1 MRLSLRF
8 LLPLVLVLAALAY
21 AVIPLVDTLTL
32 KWFVR
37 DIEIRVQ
44 LIAGTMEGPLAELI
58 ASESKAESKAKLMAY
73 FQRIIQDERLFAIG
87 FCDRNNRLTYKTL
100 IYPDSVP
107 CEGPAAITT
116 GQTALLRLEQGAVHV
131 AAVGLEA
138 GGRSLGRLMLIH
150 DMSWVERRSTATK
163 WYLFYLFVTIG
174 AVSSLVT
181 VLVAHLSWRGW
192 VAGVRGM
199 LRGEGLIG
207 LIRDQQQKPELQPVA
222 RDLRA
227 MIHELQ
233 SDKRMRDES
242 QMSWKP
248 ATLKTILRDH
258 LAGDEVLIVSNRE
271 PYVHIRV
278 EQKIEVQVPASGVVT
293 ALEPIMRACSGV
305 WIAHGSG
312 SADREVVDTRA
323 HVRVPPD
330 DPAYEIRRIWMSPE
344 EEDGY
349 YYGFSNEGLWPLCHL
364 AHVRPIFRSSDWQLY
379 KDINERF
386 AMAIVEEAKT
396 DNPVVL
402 VQDYHLALVPKMVRD
417 HLPHATIITFWH
429 IPWPNPERYA
439 ICPWYR
445 EILEGLLGSS
455 ILGFHTRFH
464 CNNFIDTVDRS
475 LETRIDRDGSTI
487 SYGGKLTAVNHYPIS
502 IEWPSRVLSHAAPVP
517 ACRTHVRAI
526 HGLPHA
532 HHVGVGVERLDY
544 TKGILERFL
553 AVERLLE
560 LQSEWIGR
568 FSFLQLAAPSRS
580 KIDEYQHLAQQVQ
593 ASADRINRRFGG
605 DSYKP
610 IHLKIEHHDP
620 QEIAA
625 YYRAADFC
633 VVSSLHDGM
642 NLVAKEFVAA
652 RDDEQ
657 GVLILSQF
665 TGAAT
670 ELVEALVVNPY
681 NIDQCAAAM
690 HLALTMPGTEQ
701 RARMRSLRGI
711 VQEFNVYRW
720 AGRMLMDAA
729 RMRQRARLVRQM
741 GGRDPQAI
749 TGRQA

>member
-8 LLPLVLVLAALAY
+8 LLPLALVLAGLAY

-37 DIEIRVQ
+37 DLEIRSE
-44 LIAGTMEGPLAELI
+44 LIGRMVEGPLVELL
-58 ASESKAESKAKLMAY
+58 SAESKNKLLAY
-73 FQRIIQDERLFAIG
+73 FHRLIQDERLFAIG
-87 FCDRNNRLTYKTL
+87 FCDRDGRLAYKTL
-100 IYPDSVP
+100 TYPDSIP
-107 CEGPAAITT
+107 CDGSDTIKAE
-116 GQTALLRLEQGAVHV
+116 QTALLQLARGAVHV
-131 AAVGLEA
+131 SAVGIE
-138 GGRSLGRLMLIH
+138 GNGRVWGRLMLVH
-150 DMSWVERRSTATK
+150 DMSWIERRSSDTK
-163 WYLFYLFVTIG
+163 WYLFYLFGVIG
-174 AVSSLVT
+174 AVISLVT

-192 VAGVRGM
+192 VAGVQAM
-199 LRGEGLIG
+199 LRGEGLVG
-207 LIRDQQQKPELQPVA
+207 LIGDQRHGPELQPVA
-222 RDLRA
+222 QDLRTL
-227 MIHELQ
+227 IHDLEA
-233 SDKRMRDES
+233 DKRMRDES
-242 QMSWKP
+242 QMSWTP
-248 ATLKTILRDH
+248 ATLKKILHDH

-271 PYVHIRV
+271 PYIHNWN
-278 EQKIEVQVPASGVVT
+278 EQHVEVQVPASGVVT
-293 ALEPIMRACSGV
+293 ALEPVMRACSGV

-312 SADREVVDTRA
+312 SADREVVDARG

-330 DPAYEIRRIWMSPE
+330 DPEYEIRRIWMSSD

-364 AHVRPIFRSSDWQLY
+364 AHVRPVFRSSDWQRY
-379 KDINERF
+379 KEINERF
-386 AMAIVEEAKT
+386 ALAIIEEAKT

-417 HLPHATIITFWH
+417 HLPHATIIAFWH

-464 CNNFIDTVDRS
+464 CSNFINTVDRS
-475 LETRIDRDGSTI
+475 LETKIDWDSSTI
-487 SYGGKLTAVNHYPIS
+487 SHGGKLTAVNHYPIS
-502 IEWPSRVLSHAAPVP
+502 IEWPSRLLHDQPPVP
-517 ACRTHVRAI
+517 TCRTHVRAI
-526 HGLPHA
+526 NGLPHA
-532 HHVGVGVERLDY
+532 HRVGVGVERLDY

-553 AVERLLE
+553 AIERLLE
-560 LQSEWIGR
+560 LQPEWIGA
-568 FSFLQLAAPSRS
+568 FTFLQIAAPSRS
-580 KIDEYQHLAQQVQ
+580 KIDQYQQFTQQVI
-593 ASADRINRRFGG
+593 ALAERINQRFGRE
-605 DSYKP
+605 SYRP
-610 IHLKIEHHDP
+610 IHLRIEHHDP
-620 QEIAA
+620 QDVMT

-670 ELVEALVVNPY
+670 ELPEALVVNPY

-701 RARMRSLRGI
+701 RARMRSMRGI

-741 GGRDPQAI
+741 GVRDARTTTGGQA
-749 TGRQA
+749 